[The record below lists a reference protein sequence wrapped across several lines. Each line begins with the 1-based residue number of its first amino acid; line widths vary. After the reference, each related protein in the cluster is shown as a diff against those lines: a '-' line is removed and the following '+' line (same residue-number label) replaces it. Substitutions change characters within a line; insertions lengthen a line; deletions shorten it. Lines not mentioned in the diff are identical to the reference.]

1 MIRKLQF
8 LKTAVL
14 SVFLLGGANLAWAGD
29 FIDDA
34 ATIKVAGTTT
44 AATDDSGKKILN
56 FTSEEKNDVELLF
69 TFEGKEIKPGQIFG
83 VIEYAAG
90 GGAYNKCRMMKLTLG
105 GSDYEEKSAGSTVN
119 FSVGDNTVV
128 LCSFLQNPND
138 DAAKSLRKY
147 FTDNVD
153 EPSFTLTGA
162 RVFAGVT
169 ASSAVSIRRVG
180 IYTLGEILEL
190 YPSLKS
196 NNWQITDAYRLLND
210 ASSLGINN
218 SKTNNGTDNGL
229 IETKNAAITTAAG
242 VKLWTK
248 AVDFAKI
255 PDNYRYVWC
264 RFLQPTEAIYTDL
277 FDGLNDNAVLM
288 LSFGTGSNPHS
299 VANLP
304 TMHKKL
310 IDFDR
315 NMYNYTFVDGVN
327 PTECAKVD
335 VKGSQ
340 SANYATYSR
349 VLKAGYNSCAMP
361 FKKIANAS
369 DVPAGISFYKV
380 STLDD
385 GKIVFTKISDPTAD
399 NTFTDGTNW
408 TPVIIKAEKEGV
420 YTFVGRDAI
429 NNWEGIT
436 YKSNTISENL
446 YWVGSFVNEVPTGDY
461 ASSTNYGISTDGK
474 KMLKMVAGD
483 TKTTYYRAFIAD
495 KRPITS
501 RALSISFDEGDGTTA
516 IVSPEAVDGLTTKS
530 VYYDLQGRRVA
541 NPSKGLY
548 IVNGKKVIIK

>member
-1 MIRKLQF
+1 MTRKLQQ
-8 LKTAVL
+8 
-14 SVFLLGGANLAWAGD
+14 LLTTLLLIVGVTSAWAGD

-34 ATIKVAGTTT
+34 ATIKVAGTETS
-44 AATDDSGKKILN
+44 ATDDSGKKILSFIAGSN
-56 FTSEEKNDVELLF
+56 NDVELLF
-69 TFEGKEIKPGQIFG
+69 TFEGKAVKPGQIFG
-83 VIEYAAG
+83 VLEYSAG
-90 GGAYNKCRMMKLTLG
+90 GGTYDKCRMMKLTLG
-105 GSDYEEKSAGSTVN
+105 GSDYEEKSAGSTMN
-119 FSVGDNTVV
+119 FSVGGNTVV

-153 EPSFTLTGA
+153 EPSFTLKGA

-169 ASSAVSIRRVG
+169 ASSAVTIRRVG

-190 YPSLKS
+190 YPSLKT
-196 NNWQITDAYRLLND
+196 NNWQINDSYRLLND

-264 RFLQPTEAIYTDL
+264 RFLQPAEAIHTDL

-340 SANYATYSR
+340 STNYATYSR

-361 FKKIANAS
+361 FKKIANAN

-380 STLDD
+380 GALND
-385 GKIVFTKISDPTAD
+385 GKITFTKIADPTAS

-408 TPVIIKAEKEGV
+408 TPVIIHAETAGV
-420 YTFVGRDAI
+420 YTFVGRD
-429 NNWEGIT
+429 GIADLSG
-436 YKSNTISENL
+436 YKAKTVGNSSDQL
-446 YWVGSFVNEVPTGDY
+446 KWVGSFVEEKPTGDY
-461 ASSTNYGISTDGK
+461 LSTINYGITSDGSSFAK
-474 KMLKMVAGD
+474 FGTE
-483 TKTTYYRAFIAD
+483 TKTSYYRAFLAD
-495 KRPITS
+495 GRGATARELS
-501 RALSISFDEGDGTTA
+501 LSFDDDVTSISEELRVKNEELTSTA
-516 IVSPEAVDGLTTKS
+516 GYFNLAG
-530 VYYDLQGRRVA
+530 QRVA
-541 NPSKGLY
+541 QPTRGLY
-548 IVNGKKVIIK
+548 IVNGKKVVIK

>member
-1 MIRKLQF
+1 MTRKLQQ
-8 LKTAVL
+8 
-14 SVFLLGGANLAWAGD
+14 LLTTLLLTVGVTSAWAGD

-34 ATIKVAGTTT
+34 ATIKVAGTETS
-44 AATDDSGKKILN
+44 ATDDSGKKILS
-56 FTSEEKNDVELLF
+56 FTAGSSNDVELLF
-69 TFEGKEIKPGQIFG
+69 TFAGKSVKPGQIFG

-90 GGAYNKCRMMKLTLG
+90 GGTYNKCRMMKLTLG
-105 GSDYEEKSAGSTVN
+105 GSDYEEKSAGSTMN
-119 FSVGDNTVV
+119 FSVGGNTVV

-138 DAAKSLRKY
+138 DPAKSLRKY

-153 EPSFTLTGA
+153 EPSFALTGA

-169 ASSAVSIRRVG
+169 ANSEVTIRRVG

-190 YPSLKS
+190 YPSLKT
-196 NNWQITDAYRLLND
+196 NNWQINDSYRLLND
-210 ASSLGINN
+210 GSSLGINN
-218 SKTNNGTDNGL
+218 NKTNNGTDNGL

-264 RFLQPTEAIYTDL
+264 RFLQPAEAIHTDL

-340 SANYATYSR
+340 STNYATYSR

-380 STLDD
+380 GALTD
-385 GKIVFTKISDPTAD
+385 GKITFTKIADPTAS

-408 TPVIIKAEKEGV
+408 TPVIIHAETAGV
-420 YTFVGRDAI
+420 YTFVGRD
-429 NNWEGIT
+429 GIADLSG
-436 YKSNTISENL
+436 YKAKTVGNSSDQL
-446 YWVGSFVNEVPTGDY
+446 KWVGSFVEEKPTGDY
-461 ASSTNYGISTDGK
+461 LSTINYGITSDGSSFAK
-474 KMLKMVAGD
+474 FGTD
-483 TKTTYYRAFIAD
+483 TKTSYYRAFLAD
-495 KRPITS
+495 GRGATA
-501 RALSISFDEGDGTTA
+501 RELSLGFDDDVT
-516 IVSPEAVDGLTTKS
+516 GLNEVRGLKEEVRS
-530 VYYDLQGRRVA
+530 DYFNLAGQRVA
-541 NPSKGLY
+541 QPTRGLY
-548 IVNGKKVIIK
+548 IVNGKKVIVK

>member
-1 MIRKLQF
+1 MTRKLQQ
-8 LKTAVL
+8 
-14 SVFLLGGANLAWAGD
+14 LLTTLLLIVGVTSAWAGD

-34 ATIKVAGTTT
+34 ATIKVAGATTD
-44 AATDDSGKKILN
+44 ATDDSGKKILN
-56 FTSEEKNDVELLF
+56 FTSADEKNDVELLF
-69 TFEGKEIKPGQIFG
+69 TFDGKEVKPGQIFG

-90 GGAYNKCRMMKLTLG
+90 GGTYNKCRMMKLTLG
-105 GSDYEEKSAGSTVN
+105 GSDYEEKSIGSTMN
-119 FSVGDNTVV
+119 FSVGGNTVV

-147 FTDNVD
+147 YTDNVD
-153 EPSFTLTGA
+153 EASFTLTGA

-169 ASSAVSIRRVG
+169 ASSEVTIRRVG

-190 YPSLKS
+190 YPSLKT
-196 NNWQITDAYRLLND
+196 NNWQINDSYRLLND

-218 SKTNNGTDNGL
+218 SKTNNDTDNGL

-264 RFLQPTEAIYTDL
+264 RFLQPAEAIHTDL
-277 FDGLNDNAVLM
+277 FDGLNENAVLM

-349 VLKAGYNSCAMP
+349 ELKAGYNSCAMP

-369 DVPAGISFYKV
+369 DVPAGITFYKV
-380 STLDD
+380 SSIDSDSKVT
-385 GKIVFTKISDPTAD
+385 FTKITEPTAS
-399 NTFTDGTNW
+399 NSFTDGTNW
-408 TPVIIKAEKEGV
+408 TPVIIKAETAGV
-420 YTFVGRDAI
+420 YTFVGRD
-429 NNWEGIT
+429 GIADLSG
-436 YKSNTISENL
+436 YKAKSVGNSSDQVKF
-446 YWVGSFVNEVPTGDY
+446 VGSFVNEVPSDDY
-461 ASSTNYGISTDGK
+461 ASTTNYGITTDGTSFA
-474 KMLKMVAGD
+474 KMGSGV
-483 TKTTYYRAFIAD
+483 KTTYYRAFIAD
-495 KRPITS
+495 GRPS
-501 RALSISFDEGDGTTA
+501 SARELSLSFDDETTGISETLSAKEVFGDGT
-516 IVSPEAVDGLTTKS
+516 
-530 VYYDLQGRRVA
+530 YYNLRGQRVA
-541 NPSKGLY
+541 QPTRGLY
-548 IVNGKKVIIK
+548 IVNGKKVLVP

>member
-1 MIRKLQF
+1 MKQTL
-8 LKTAVL
+8 LKTLAL
-14 SVFLLGGANLAWAGD
+14 GLLTVWGSQTRAGD

-34 ATIKVAGTTT
+34 AKIQVAGTITD
-44 AATDDSGKKILN
+44 ATDDSGKKILD
-56 FTSEEKNDVELLF
+56 FTSAEEKSDVELLF
-69 TFEGKEIKPGQIFG
+69 TFDGKEIKPGQIFG

-90 GGAYNKCRMMKLTLG
+90 GDTYNKCRMMKLTLG
-105 GSDYEEKSAGSTVN
+105 GRDYEEKSAGSTLN
-119 FSVGDNTVV
+119 FTVGGNTVV

-169 ASSAVSIRRVG
+169 ANSAVTIRRVG

-190 YPSLKS
+190 YPLLKTK
-196 NNWQITDAYRLLND
+196 NWQINDSYRLLND

-218 SKTNNGTDNGL
+218 SNTNNGTDNGL
-229 IETKNAAITTAAG
+229 IETKNASITTAAG

-264 RFLQPTEAIYTDL
+264 RFLQPTEAIHTDL

-315 NMYNYTFVDGVN
+315 KMYNYTFVDGVN

-340 SANYATYSR
+340 STNYATYSR

-380 STLDD
+380 GALSD
-385 GKIVFTKISDPTAD
+385 GKIVFTRIADPTAN

-408 TPVIIKAEKEGV
+408 TPVIIHAETAGV
-420 YTFVGRDAI
+420 YTFVGRD
-429 NNWEGIT
+429 GIADLSG
-436 YKSNTISENL
+436 YKARNVGNSSDQL
-446 YWVGSFVNEVPTGDY
+446 KWVGSFVEEKPTGDY
-461 ASSTNYGISTDGK
+461 LSTINYGITSDGSSFAK
-474 KMLKMVAGD
+474 FGTE
-483 TKTTYYRAFIAD
+483 TKTSYYRAFLAD
-495 KRPITS
+495 GRGATARELS
-501 RALSISFDEGDGTTA
+501 LSFDDDVTSISEELRVKNEELT
-516 IVSPEAVDGLTTKS
+516 SPSGYFNLAG
-530 VYYDLQGRRVA
+530 QRVA
-541 NPSKGLY
+541 QPTRGLY
-548 IVNGKKVIIK
+548 IVNGKKVVIK

>member
-1 MIRKLQF
+1 MKQTL
-8 LKTAVL
+8 LKTLAL
-14 SVFLLGGANLAWAGD
+14 GLLTVWGSQTWAGD

-34 ATIKVAGTTT
+34 ATIKVAGATT

-56 FTSEEKNDVELLF
+56 FTSAEGKNDVELLF
-69 TFEGKEIKPGQIFG
+69 TFDGKEIKPGQIFG

-90 GGAYNKCRMMKLTLG
+90 GDTYNKCRMMKLTLG
-105 GSDYEEKSAGSTVN
+105 GSDYEEKSAGSTMN
-119 FSVGDNTVV
+119 FSVGGNTVV

-153 EPSFTLTGA
+153 EPSFALTGA

-169 ASSAVSIRRVG
+169 ANSAVTIRRVG

-190 YPSLKS
+190 YPSLKY
-196 NNWQITDAYRLLND
+196 NNWQINDSYRLLND
-210 ASSLGINN
+210 PSSLGINN

-255 PDNYRYVWC
+255 PDNYRYFWC
-264 RFLQPTEAIYTDL
+264 RFLQPAEAIYTDL
-277 FDGLNDNAVLM
+277 FEELNENAVLM

-380 STLDD
+380 GALND
-385 GKIVFTKISDPTAD
+385 GKITFTKIADPTA
-399 NTFTDGTNW
+399 NNIFTDGTNW
-408 TPVIIKAEKEGV
+408 TPVIIHAETAGV
-420 YTFVGRDAI
+420 YTFVGRD
-429 NNWEGIT
+429 GIADISG
-436 YKSNTISENL
+436 YKAKSVGNSSDQVKF
-446 YWVGSFVNEVPTGDY
+446 VGSFVNEVPSGDY
-461 ASSTNYGISTDGK
+461 ASTTNYGITTDGTSFA
-474 KMLKMVAGD
+474 KMGSSV
-483 TKTTYYRAFIAD
+483 KTTYYRAFIAD
-495 KRPITS
+495 GRPS
-501 RALSISFDEGDGTTA
+501 SARELSLSFDDETTG
-516 IVSPEAVDGLTTKS
+516 ISEELRVKS
-530 VYYDLQGRRVA
+530 EEFATAPYYNLAGQRVA
-541 NPSKGLY
+541 QPTRGLY
-548 IVNGKKVIIK
+548 IVNGRKVVIK

>member
-1 MIRKLQF
+1 MNQNL
-8 LKTAVL
+8 LKTIGLA
-14 SVFLLGGANLAWAGD
+14 LLCVVGASNVWAGD

-34 ATIKVAGTTT
+34 ATITVAGTETS
-44 AATDDSGKKILN
+44 ATDDSGKKILS
-56 FTSEEKNDVELLF
+56 FTAGSNNDVELLF
-69 TFEGKEIKPGQIFG
+69 TFAGKSVKPGQIFG
-83 VIEYAAG
+83 VLEYSAG
-90 GGAYNKCRMMKLTLG
+90 GGTYDKCRMMKLTLG
-105 GSDYEEKSAGSTVN
+105 ESDYEEKSAGSTMN
-119 FSVGDNTVV
+119 FSAGGNTVV

-147 FTDNVD
+147 YTDNVD
-153 EPSFTLTGA
+153 EASFTLTGA

-169 ASSAVSIRRVG
+169 ANIAVTIRRVG

-190 YPSLKS
+190 YPSLKT
-196 NNWQITDAYRLLND
+196 NNWQINDSYRLLND

-264 RFLQPTEAIYTDL
+264 RFLQPAEAIHTDL

-340 SANYATYSR
+340 STNYATYSR

-380 STLDD
+380 GSLTD
-385 GKIVFTKISDPTAD
+385 GKITFTKIADPTAS

-408 TPVIIKAEKEGV
+408 TPVIIKAETAGV
-420 YTFVGRDAI
+420 YTFVGRD
-429 NNWEGIT
+429 GIADLSG
-436 YKSNTISENL
+436 YKAKSVGNSSDQVKF
-446 YWVGSFVNEVPTGDY
+446 VGSYCNKVPDGTY
-461 ASSTNYGISTDGK
+461 ASTTNYGITTDGTSFA
-474 KMLKMVAGD
+474 KMGSGV
-483 TKTTYYRAFIAD
+483 KTSYYRAFIAD
-495 KRPITS
+495 GRPS
-501 RALSISFDEGDGTTA
+501 SARELSLSFDDEATGISETLSAKEVFGDGT
-516 IVSPEAVDGLTTKS
+516 
-530 VYYDLQGRRVA
+530 YYNLRGQRVA
-541 NPSKGLY
+541 QPTRGLY
-548 IVNGKKVIIK
+548 IVNGKKVLVP

>member
-1 MIRKLQF
+1 MTRKLQQI
-8 LKTAVL
+8 LTT
-14 SVFLLGGANLAWAGD
+14 LLLTVGVTSAWAGD

-34 ATIKVAGTTT
+34 AKIKVAGTETS
-44 AATDDSGKKILN
+44 ATDDSGKKILS
-56 FTSEEKNDVELLF
+56 FTAGSSNDVELLF
-69 TFEGKEIKPGQIFG
+69 TFAGKSVKPGQIFG

-90 GGAYNKCRMMKLTLG
+90 GGTYNKCRMMKLTLG
-105 GSDYEEKSAGSTVN
+105 GSDYEEKSIGSTMN
-119 FSVGDNTVV
+119 FSVGGNTVV

-147 FTDNVD
+147 YTDNVD
-153 EPSFTLTGA
+153 ESSFTLTGA

-169 ASSAVSIRRVG
+169 ASSAVTIRRVG
-180 IYTLGEILEL
+180 IYTLGEILDL
-190 YPSLKS
+190 YPSLKT
-196 NNWQITDAYRLLND
+196 NNWQINDSYRLLND
-210 ASSLGINN
+210 PSSLGINN
-218 SKTNNGTDNGL
+218 SRTNNGTDNGL
-229 IETKNAAITTAAG
+229 IETKNASITTAAG

-277 FDGLNDNAVLM
+277 FDGLNENAVLM

-315 NMYNYTFVDGVN
+315 KMYNYTFVDGVN
-327 PTECAKVD
+327 PAECAKVD
-335 VKGSQ
+335 VKGGQ

-380 STLDD
+380 GSLTD
-385 GKIVFTKISDPTAD
+385 GKITFTRIADPTAS

-408 TPVIIKAEKEGV
+408 TPVIIHAETAGV
-420 YTFVGRDAI
+420 YTFVGRD
-429 NNWEGIT
+429 GIADLSG
-436 YKSNTISENL
+436 YKAKTVGNSGDQL
-446 YWVGSFVNEVPTGDY
+446 KWVGSFVEEKPTGDY
-461 ASSTNYGISTDGK
+461 LSTINYGITSNGSSFAKFGTE
-474 KMLKMVAGD
+474 
-483 TKTTYYRAFIAD
+483 TKTSYYRAFLAD
-495 KRPITS
+495 GRGATA
-501 RALSISFDEGDGTTA
+501 RELSLSFDDDVT
-516 IVSPEAVDGLTTKS
+516 GLNEVRGLKEEVRS
-530 VYYDLQGRRVA
+530 DYFNLAGQRVA
-541 NPSKGLY
+541 QPTRGLY
-548 IVNGKKVIIK
+548 IVNGKKVLVP